1 MKKLLSIL
9 VFSLL
14 FGGSAYAEDVILE
27 CKLINQIVTTN
38 GETNVYSAQDL
49 NSPIDLDN
57 VFKINSQFETVFS
70 YNRYSEKFEPI
81 SRSGKNFKLY
91 WSENEINWS
100 FVNPIIQG
108 ASNTNSLNRNTGKL
122 VQKIF
127 FDKTSATYKN
137 TRISYS
143 ASTSQCQIKEKLF

>member
-9 VFSLL
+9 VLSLL
-14 FGGSAYAEDVILE
+14 FNLSAFAEDVILE

-38 GETNVYSAQDL
+38 GETNVYSAQEL

-57 VFKINSQFETVFS
+57 VFKINIKSKTFLS
-70 YNRYSEKFEPI
+70 YNR
-81 SRSGKNFKLY
+81 SREEFQQLSRNLNNFKIY

-100 FVNPIIQG
+100 FEYPILPG

-127 FDKTSATYKN
+127 FDQTSATYKN
-137 TRISYS
+137 TGISYS